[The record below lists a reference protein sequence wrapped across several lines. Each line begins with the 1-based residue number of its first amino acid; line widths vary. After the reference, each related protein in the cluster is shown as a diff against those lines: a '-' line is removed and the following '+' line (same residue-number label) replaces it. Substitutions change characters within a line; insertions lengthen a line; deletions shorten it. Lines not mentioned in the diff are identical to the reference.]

1 MPPSNQD
8 PRKRWLSSAAKDA
21 QQQGGSRPRR
31 NVLHVPDNIQ
41 RAFTA
46 ERIFYVRDR
55 LTEYVD
61 KVCEIPERRGDAQL
75 LAFQAAA
82 SPAILDHGNIYTTKE
97 DYINETPLR
106 STTSVGGKDRA
117 KIMVMRDVCH
127 KMSESLIFGEL
138 SMPDILMPDAQQL
151 AKVTSVLNVEHHQLL
166 KVCCAGTSA
175 HARRPSLRVPLAVAL
190 LAACIVHL
198 TRVRAIPDPQ
208 AASSAVNGQHGYD
221 GGTGSLLLL
230 GAVLW
235 VHNIFVVHGYD
246 AAIHD
251 EEYSKV
257 AAMSVPELFDP
268 MQETCVRH
276 ISFRWKSNRQG
287 SGSSSRLGVGPAPS
301 LAAKPTDKFITADEC
316 CSAFDRDPDNSV
328 ILALIGDNNYLALM
342 RRTDLPRTDAASIL
356 VERTGEVSRKNET
369 DVAQWIQGF
378 HHRYR
383 PEQAN
388 EKTIAELRQAERLR
402 EAREDD
408 MDGGADVGAG
418 SATVDGGADGG
429 AGSRG
434 ARRQARE
441 EREATVDGGA
451 DGGAGGRGARRQ
463 AREEAGA
470 NVDGGGGADGGAG
483 RRGAR
488 RQLPPKHP
496 PRRAG
501 RGDGMTLF
509 RPAADTP
516 ALVPTTAPDPAT
528 AALWLKMPHLTNLD
542 KSAAVYLQEKKTV
555 WGGEHFVPA
564 IEVWDS
570 PWDKLPALIQIILEK
585 RGFTEEA
592 WNDENFSLEESD
604 ETYRSGEMV
613 GVDVHEEFD
622 RAFAEDQPTR
632 INGYVLKDILWAKGM
647 PVHWFYSRMCRISM
661 AQWAEAGGKIG
672 GTGLA
677 VGYGTGETWEDV
689 NKDEQYQVEDYTNV
703 GFGYW
708 SSDFDM
714 LKAAVHE
721 CHKSASP
728 EGLRETVTRIRRE
741 AGENVDARG
750 VPCEE
755 ERPGRVPFEYEGR
768 CEEEVLFDVLT
779 AYQKKFKVDYLDGF
793 SMSDLYANNQI
804 CIFHPIVLYL
814 FYELVLDEADRLEA
828 EQAHDK
834 FEREMRTLSR
844 ITHDDM
850 PEEVAKGHLPPE
862 EEPEPDEG
870 VEGEPERRRET
881 SKRAVTYSGAGRLTI
896 QDERRKNAEE
906 VACLG
911 YTKTGEWVG
920 RRANGAVVA
929 LSTSHVDA
937 AFDNED
943 GITYKHFVMTREG
956 KFVKV
961 PAGRPRPSKPL
972 NLSIGTRVKARHLA
986 SSVGPANTRWFPA
999 TVAAMNKDGT
1009 VDVKYDDGDQE
1020 NDVKREYIKLAD
1032 GVGPALSYK
1041 QGDMAFCVPYGLA
1054 CALAAAGF
1062 AMDAAQIAKEAA
1074 DIARPDGDPL
1084 ARLRGFVT
1092 ARLKL
1097 WAACDYVAGDGGSG
1111 ILSQL
1116 YDVTEDGLPTD
1127 TTYPIVLQLEDS
1139 AGNVNHCVTAWSSW
1153 LFDSAE
1159 EAGTALPYKT
1169 SSLHRACHPNRFT
1182 RVHAAFRLEPAFGKE
1197 PIVGK
1202 IMAKAAR
1209 KAT

>member
-1 MPPSNQD
+1 
-8 PRKRWLSSAAKDA
+8 
-21 QQQGGSRPRR
+21 
-31 NVLHVPDNIQ
+31 
-41 RAFTA
+41 
-46 ERIFYVRDR
+46 VR
-55 LTEYVD
+55 
-61 KVCEIPERRGDAQL
+61 
-75 LAFQAAA
+75 
-82 SPAILDHGNIYTTKE
+82 
-97 DYINETPLR
+97 
-106 STTSVGGKDRA
+106 
-117 KIMVMRDVCH
+117 
-127 KMSESLIFGEL
+127 
-138 SMPDILMPDAQQL
+138 
-151 AKVTSVLNVEHHQLL
+151 
-166 KVCCAGTSA
+166 
-175 HARRPSLRVPLAVAL
+175 AL
-190 LAACIVHL
+190 L
-198 TRVRAIPDPQ
+198 DPQ
-208 AASSAVNGQHGYD
+208 AASSAANGQHGYD

-257 AAMSVPELFDP
+257 AAMSVPGLFDP
-268 MQETCVRH
+268 LQETCVRH
-276 ISFRWKSNRQG
+276 ISFRWKPGEAPGSNRQG

-301 LAAKPTDKFITADEC
+301 LAAKPTDKFITADKCASE
-316 CSAFDRDPDNSV
+316 FDKDPDNSV

-342 RRTDLPRTDAASIL
+342 RHTHLPRTDAASIL

-369 DVAQWIQGF
+369 DVAQWIHGF
-378 HHRYR
+378 HHRFR

-388 EKTIAELRQAERLR
+388 KKTIAELRQSE
-402 EAREDD
+402 
-408 MDGGADVGAG
+408 ADVGAG
-418 SATVDGGADGG
+418 DRGTRRQAREEAEANVDGGADAGG
-429 AGSRG
+429 RG

-441 EREATVDGGA
+441 EAEASVDGGA
-451 DGGAGGRGARRQ
+451 DVGAGGRGARRQ
-463 AREEAGA
+463 AREEAEA
-470 NVDGGGGADGGAG
+470 SVDGGADVGAG
-483 RRGAR
+483 GRGAR
-488 RQLPPKHP
+488 RQLPPNHP

-509 RPAADTP
+509 RPAAETP

-528 AALWLKMPHLTNLD
+528 AALWLKMPHLTHLD

-604 ETYRSGEMV
+604 ETYRSAEMV
-613 GVDVHEEFD
+613 GVDVQEELD
-622 RAFAEDQPTR
+622 RAFAGDQPTR
-632 INGYVLKDILWAKGM
+632 INGYVLKDILWAEGM

-677 VGYGTGETWEDV
+677 VGYGTGETWEEV

-708 SSDFDM
+708 STDFDM
-714 LKAAVHE
+714 LEAAVHDARLSGGRFSGNAAE
-721 CHKSASP
+721 MRKFVIESR
-728 EGLRETVTRIRRE
+728 GL
-741 AGENVDARG
+741 AGEDVDAQG
-750 VPCEE
+750 VPQEE
-755 ERPGRVPFEYEGR
+755 ERPGRVPYQGQVPYHHLRSDAEEWR
-768 CEEEVLFDVLT
+768 DQCEEEALFDVLSE
-779 AYQKKFKVDYLDGF
+779 YQKKYKVDYIDGF

-814 FYELVLDEADRLEA
+814 FYELILDEADSLEA
-828 EQAHDK
+828 EKAHEK

-850 PEEVAKGHLPPE
+850 PEEVARGHLPPE
-862 EEPEPDEG
+862 EEPEPDER

-881 SKRAVTYSGAGRLTI
+881 SKRAVSYSGAGRLTI

-929 LSTSHVDA
+929 LSTSHVDI

-943 GITYKHFVMTREG
+943 GIRYKHFVMTREG

-999 TVAAMNKDGT
+999 TVAAMNEDGT

-1020 NDVKREYIKLAD
+1020 SDVKREYIKLAD

-1111 ILSQL
+1111 ILSQV

-1169 SSLHRACHPNRFT
+1169 SSLHRACHPNRFA
-1182 RVHAAFRLEPAFGKE
+1182 RVHAAFRLEPDFGKE